1 LLEEL
6 RREATDTVHEDGDD
20 LVFDHMYIE
29 RRMTPLNLYLRAAA
43 APDAERVALDYGQ
56 CLRDLAY
63 TNIFPGDLLLKNFG
77 VTRHGRVIFYDYDEL
92 CQVTDCNFRELP
104 QASNPE
110 DEMRGEAWFYVG
122 ENDVFPETFINF
134 LGFNDAQRAALL
146 RLHGEILTAAFWRG
160 VQQRLRD
167 GEILEVLPYHPQR
180 ERLAGSQ

>member
-1 LLEEL
+1 
-6 RREATDTVHEDGDD
+6 
-20 LVFDHMYIE
+20 M
-29 RRMTPLNLYLRAAA
+29 
-43 APDAERVALDYGQ
+43 
-56 CLRDLAY
+56 
-63 TNIFPGDLLLKNFG
+63 
-77 VTRHGRVIFYDYDEL
+77 IFYDYDEL